1 MAQNSVLGGNL
12 ACFGAYAL
20 FGFNIICCR
29 NIAVDANIT
38 PMALFCLRAFGATLL
53 FWLLSLFVAPG
64 ERIARGDFPKV
75 ALASFLGLF
84 LTQVT
89 FLFAMK
95 QTTAI
100 DASIMATLS
109 PVMTLVISALVGQD
123 RINWSGLAGIG
134 LSLAG
139 VLILVLNCVSLGG
152 GAASTSVWGIL
163 GMILNCLC
171 FATYVGVF
179 KPLIRRYSVVTF
191 MKWMFLFSSLMA
203 LPFSFGAFGAS
214 DLAAVSP
221 SVWWQTAY
229 VVVGATFIAY
239 FLIPIG
245 QKVLRPFVVCMYT
258 YIQPVIAMLIALA
271 LGLDSLNTLKI
282 IATILVFTGV
292 GLVNFVPRHKL
303 HRHVLTQG
311 TL

>member
-1 MAQNSVLGGNL
+1 MAKDRTLVGNL

-38 PMALFCLRAFGATLL
+38 PMTLFCLRSFGATLL
-53 FWLLSLFVAPG
+53 FWLLSLFVSPG
-64 ERIARGDFPKV
+64 EQLARGDVWKV

-89 FLFAMK
+89 FLFAMT

-100 DASIMATLS
+100 DASILATLS
-109 PVMTLVISALVGQD
+109 PIMTLLISVLFRQD
-123 RINWSGLAGIG
+123 RITWSGLAGIG
-134 LSLAG
+134 LSVAG
-139 VLILVLNCVSLGG
+139 VVILVLNCVSLGG
-152 GAASTSVWGIL
+152 GAASTTVWGIL

-171 FATYVGVF
+171 FASYVGIF
-179 KPLIRRYSVVTF
+179 KPLIRKYSVVTF

-203 LPFSFGAFGAS
+203 APFAFGAFGAS
-214 DLAAVSP
+214 HLAAVAP
-221 SVWWQTAY
+221 AIWWQVGY

-245 QKVLRPFVVCMYT
+245 QKVLRPFIVCMYT
-258 YIQPVIAMLIALA
+258 YIQPVIAMVIALA
-271 LGLDSLNTLKI
+271 LGMDSLNLLKVL
-282 IATILVFTGV
+282 ATVLVFTGV
-292 GLVNFVPRHKL
+292 GLVNFIPR
-303 HRHVLTQG
+303 RR
-311 TL
+311 

>member
-1 MAQNSVLGGNL
+1 MGKQSVLAGNL

-38 PMALFCLRAFGATLL
+38 PMALFCLRSFGATLL

-64 ERIARGDFPKV
+64 ERIARGDVWKV

-84 LTQVT
+84 LTQIT
-89 FLFAMK
+89 FLFAMT

-100 DASIMATLS
+100 DASIIATLS
-109 PVMTLVISALVGQD
+109 PVMTLVISVLFAQD
-123 RINWSGLAGIG
+123 RITWSGVAGIG
-134 LSLAG
+134 LSLCG
-139 VLILVLNCVSLGG
+139 VLILVLNSVALGG
-152 GAASTSVWGIL
+152 GAASTTVWGIV
-163 GMILNCLC
+163 GMVLNCLC
-171 FATYVGVF
+171 FASYVGIF
-179 KPLIRRYSVVTF
+179 KPLIRKYSVVTF

-203 LPFSFGAFGAS
+203 SPFAFRAFGAS
-214 DLAAVSP
+214 DLSAVAP
-221 SVWWQTAY
+221 AIWWQVGY

-258 YIQPVIAMLIALA
+258 YVQPVIAMVIALS
-271 LGLDSLNTLKI
+271 LGMDSLSPLKML
-282 IATILVFTGV
+282 ATALVFTGV
-292 GLVNFVPRHKL
+292 GLVNFIPR
-303 HRHVLTQG
+303 RVR
-311 TL
+311 

>member
-1 MAQNSVLGGNL
+1 MKNGNSILGGNL

-29 NIAVDANIT
+29 NIAVDAHVT
-38 PMALFCLRAFGATLL
+38 PMALFCLRSFGATLL
-53 FWLLSLFVAPG
+53 FWLLSLLVAPG
-64 ERIARGDFPKV
+64 ERIAREDVWKV

-89 FLFAMK
+89 FLFAMT

-100 DASIMATLS
+100 DASILATLS
-109 PVMTLVISALVGQD
+109 PVMTLVISALFRQD
-123 RINWSGLAGIG
+123 RITWSGLAGIG
-134 LSLAG
+134 LSVGG
-139 VLILVLNCVSLGG
+139 VVILVLNCVSLGG

-171 FATYVGVF
+171 FASYVGIF
-179 KPLIRRYSVVTF
+179 KPLIRKYSVVTF

-203 LPFSFGAFGAS
+203 APFAAGAFGAS

-221 SVWWQTAY
+221 AVWGQVAY

-239 FLIPIG
+239 FLIPVG
-245 QKVLRPFVVCMYT
+245 QKVLRPVVVCMYT
-258 YIQPVIAMLIALA
+258 YIQPVIAMVIALA
-271 LGLDSLNTLKI
+271 LGLDSLNLLKVL
-282 IATILVFTGV
+282 ATVLVFAGV
-292 GLVNFVPRHKL
+292 GLVNFVPR
-303 HRHVLTQG
+303 RR
-311 TL
+311 

>member
-1 MAQNSVLGGNL
+1 MKDGNNILAGNL

-38 PMALFCLRAFGATLL
+38 PMALFCLRSFGATLL
-53 FWLLSLFVAPG
+53 FWLLSFFVAPG
-64 ERIARGDFPKV
+64 ERLARGDVWKV
-75 ALASFLGLF
+75 VLASFLGLF
-84 LTQVT
+84 LTQIT
-89 FLFAMK
+89 FLFAMT

-100 DASIMATLS
+100 DASILATLS
-109 PVMTLVISALVGQD
+109 PIMTLVISVLFRQD
-123 RINWSGLAGIG
+123 RITWSGLAGIA
-134 LSLAG
+134 LSVGG
-139 VLILVLNCVSLGG
+139 VVILVLNCVSLGG

-171 FATYVGVF
+171 FASYVGIF
-179 KPLIRRYSVVTF
+179 KPLIRKYSVVTF

-203 LPFSFGAFGAS
+203 APFAFGAFGAS
-214 DLAAVSP
+214 HLSAVAP
-221 SVWWQTAY
+221 AIWWQVGY

-258 YIQPVIAMLIALA
+258 YIQPVIAMVIALA
-271 LGLDSLNTLKI
+271 LGMDSLNLLKVL
-282 IATILVFTGV
+282 ATVLVFTGV
-292 GLVNFVPRHKL
+292 GLVNFIPR
-303 HRHVLTQG
+303 RR
-311 TL
+311 

>member
-1 MAQNSVLGGNL
+1 MKTGSTLGGNL

-29 NIAVDANIT
+29 NISVDANIT
-38 PMALFCLRAFGATLL
+38 PMALFCLRSFGATLL

-64 ERIARGDFPKV
+64 DRLARGDVWKV

-84 LTQVT
+84 LTQIT
-89 FLFAMK
+89 FLFAMT

-100 DASIMATLS
+100 DASILATLS
-109 PVMTLVISALVGQD
+109 PIMTLVISVLFRQD
-123 RINWSGLAGIG
+123 RITWSGLAGIG
-134 LSLAG
+134 LSVAG
-139 VLILVLNCVSLGG
+139 VVILVLNCVSLGG
-152 GAASTSVWGIL
+152 GAASTSVWGII

-171 FATYVGVF
+171 FASYVGIF
-179 KPLIRRYSVVTF
+179 KPLIRKYSVVTF

-203 LPFSFGAFGAS
+203 APFAFSAFGAS
-214 DLAAVSP
+214 DLGAVSP
-221 SVWWQTAY
+221 AIWGQVGY

-258 YIQPVIAMLIALA
+258 YIQPVIAMVIALS
-271 LGLDSLNTLKI
+271 LGLDSLNLLKVL
-282 IATILVFTGV
+282 ATVLVFTGV
-292 GLVNFVPRHKL
+292 GLVNFIPR
-303 HRHVLTQG
+303 RR
-311 TL
+311 